1 MKKRFNNKLYKKAK
15 VIKDNHLQL
24 RVLYKKVGQTPQ
36 VKFVSDIENFK
47 RAIVL
52 EKLDIIPYKH
62 VFIIC
67 NNQEYKKQMPI
78 NVFFSL
84 YHIAGDLIVVDI
96 DKSKREF
103 KSLTQDQLLY
113 YSKDLLVKEPNKI
126 QSSNN
131 IKTTKEINNTHY
143 ERDIETDNFMAFLK
157 FNNYKP
163 TSPRLECTQIN
174 INIANSI
181 DRLMRGVLFCTN
193 GKYEPSCRKC
203 FISKTDLDFT
213 DEMLEELK
221 ITTREFEEMEKIN
234 IWYVDVENKE
244 DFEQ

>member
-15 VIKDNHLQL
+15 VIKDNYLQL

-143 ERDIETDNFMAFLK
+143 ERDIETDNFKMSK
-157 FNNYKP
+157 IN
-163 TSPRLECTQIN
+163 CN
-174 INIANSI
+174 IN
-181 DRLMRGVLFCTN
+181 T
-193 GKYEPSCRKC
+193 
-203 FISKTDLDFT
+203 SKIKQVDFT
-213 DEMLEELK
+213 KTILNILIEIEMLLANLLK
-221 ITTREFEEMEKIN
+221 N
-234 IWYVDVENKE
+234 IRNGDNKDNE
-244 DFEQ
+244 